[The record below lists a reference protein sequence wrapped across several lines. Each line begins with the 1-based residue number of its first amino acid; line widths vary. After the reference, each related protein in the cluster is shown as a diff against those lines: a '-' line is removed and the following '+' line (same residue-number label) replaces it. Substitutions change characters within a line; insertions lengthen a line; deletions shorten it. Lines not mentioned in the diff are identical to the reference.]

1 MKWVKIGLLSK
12 DIFVIFFGKSMS
24 VNPITTWNIFLLVI
38 CQSINT
44 GMQIQYSKCT
54 CAACYTVSMFYSTC
68 ITISKGHL
76 VDFALTNTRSGESWQ
91 IKRNNPLTNGSL
103 PIRVELDLS
112 VQDSSLDIDIEREM
126 TSSLATHET
135 KSRFSRVQ
143 IKQNWKWG
151 ALMGWWEAKP
161 GWKANLSFQSR
172 SSRAQ
177 LRSYQHERR
186 SVTFVTFVTHT
197 GVGVECHFASKTF

>member
-1 MKWVKIGLLSK
+1 M
-12 DIFVIFFGKSMS
+12 
-24 VNPITTWNIFLLVI
+24 
-38 CQSINT
+38 
-44 GMQIQYSKCT
+44 GMQMQCYKCT
-54 CAACYTVSMFYSTC
+54 CAASKTVAMYY
-68 ITISKGHL
+68 ITGLIILKGHL

-103 PIRVELDLS
+103 PIWLELDLS
-112 VQDSSLDIDIEREM
+112 VQDSSLDIDIEGEM
-126 TSSLATHET
+126 TSALTTHET

-172 SSRAQ
+172 PSRAQ
-177 LRSYQHERR
+177 LRSYQRERR
-186 SVTFVTFVTHT
+186 SVTFVTHT